1 MYTALAFVNEYS
13 QWFAIAGAYAVAF
26 AAFKVRGPRGR

>member
-1 MYTALAFVNEYS
+1 MYTIVALFNEYG
-13 QWFAIAGAYAVAF
+13 QWLAIAGAYVAAF